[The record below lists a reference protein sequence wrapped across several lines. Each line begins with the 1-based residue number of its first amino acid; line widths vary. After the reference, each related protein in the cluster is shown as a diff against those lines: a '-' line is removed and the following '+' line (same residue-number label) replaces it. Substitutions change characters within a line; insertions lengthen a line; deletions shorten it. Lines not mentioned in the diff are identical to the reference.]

1 MRRKTGREEW
11 TCTARW
17 DSSLWTFYTRA
28 NEVCTPLSPPSLLRG
43 LSPILLDTVK
53 EWRASSLGSNADH
66 SYSDAESGVW
76 DFLGSK
82 VCLCTL
88 GVEPDVTLSPHRLHK
103 VLLSSSQSLLSK
115 RHNVVWHGF
124 LPLCHAGAKHRGD
137 VLVGLSASCPC
148 PQRTSPV
155 AITYIRKCRWKF
167 KF

>member
-53 EWRASSLGSNADH
+53 EWGASSLGSNADH

-88 GVEPDVTLSPHRLHK
+88 GKWRNTFPTLAAQSSSELFSVTLKQKAQCGVTWFSSPLPCRSKASRRCACRTLCLLPVPPKDKPCSHNLH
-103 VLLSSSQSLLSK
+103 
-115 RHNVVWHGF
+115 
-124 LPLCHAGAKHRGD
+124 
-137 VLVGLSASCPC
+137 
-148 PQRTSPV
+148 
-155 AITYIRKCRWKF
+155 
-167 KF
+167 